1 MNLRHWL
8 KKSPR
13 PVAVMA
19 DEQRIEVPNNVRA
32 INDLVATIQSLTPS
46 RLTCLNDKGAVIR
59 SINLESEDDRPP
71 VVGQPSPEM
80 TDLQFFGRLLADG
93 YENGRKANQ
102 PIIDS
107 AMQFVEAQGQRLL
120 KAEAEIERL
129 RAHIHKLNAK
139 IGELSLVQAAPGESG
154 EDDGGV
160 VGALLAGAM
169 QGMAAKGG
177 GAVTPIKTGAK
188 T

>member
-8 KKSPR
+8 KKTPR
-13 PVAVMA
+13 PAVVMA
-19 DEQRIEVPNNVRA
+19 DDKRIEVPNNVRA
-32 INDLVATIQSLTPS
+32 INDLVATIEALDPS
-46 RLTCLNDKGAVIR
+46 RLTCMDKDGGVIR
-59 SINLESEDDRPP
+59 SVSLEDDDKPALA
-71 VVGQPSPEM
+71 GTPSPEM
-80 TDLQFFGRLLADG
+80 SDLQFFARLLADG

-139 IGELSLVQAAPGESG
+139 IGELSLVQAAPSESA